1 MWTMK
6 SSGCAPGKGGD
17 AGFGAGAD
25 LHGRFRLGLL
35 GIARGAEV
43 DTRRRR
49 ADGHRHAL
57 DDRMVISPS
66 DVEAL

>member
-1 MWTMK
+1 MK
-6 SSGCAPGKGGD
+6 SSGCAPGEGGD

-25 LHGRFRLGLL
+25 LHGRFRLTLL

-43 DTRRRR
+43 DARGVAQT
-49 ADGHRHAL
+49 GTGTL
-57 DDRMVISPS
+57 VMTGMVIRPS